1 MAKLDDYLATAL
13 VGKSDKSVKTYRIQ
27 LNKFNEYLIGSG
39 TSLEEPL
46 TQIDVQQYITHL
58 TNQGNKASS
67 VNLAFNAIRGFAKW
81 TNQESAVQNVRVV
94 KQTPILQRT
103 PKSLERN
110 DRNRLL
116 RLVEQRGNKRDIAIV
131 TVLLYCGLRV
141 NELVALNVRDVELK
155 RGGVVRVNAGKGNKE
170 RIVPV
175 TAEVRNRITEY
186 LQERQVYAQDDP
198 LFLSNMR
205 QRISVRTVEHMLKK
219 LGEEFHPHMLRH
231 TFVRG
236 LLDNG
241 VDLVT
246 AAKLAGHSDLN
257 VTRSYATPS
266 IQNMAD
272 AMERLYAD

>member
-1 MAKLDDYLATAL
+1 M
-13 VGKSDKSVKTYRIQ
+13 
-27 LNKFNEYLIGSG
+27 
-39 TSLEEPL
+39 
-46 TQIDVQQYITHL
+46 
-58 TNQGNKASS
+58 
-67 VNLAFNAIRGFAKW
+67 
-81 TNQESAVQNVRVV
+81 
-94 KQTPILQRT
+94 
-103 PKSLERN
+103 
-110 DRNRLL
+110 
-116 RLVEQRGNKRDIAIV
+116 VEQRDNKRDIAIV

-141 NELVALNVRDVELK
+141 NELVALNIRDVELK

-186 LQERQVYAQDDP
+186 LEERRVFAQDDP
-198 LFLSNMR
+198 IFLSNMR
-205 QRISVRTVEHMLKK
+205 QRISVRTVEHMLKQ
-219 LGEEFHPHMLRH
+219 LGEEYHPHMLRH

>member
-1 MAKLDDYLATAL
+1 MAKLDEYIEQAL
-13 VGKSDKSVKTYRIQ
+13 VGKSDQTVKTYRVQ
-27 LNKFNEYLIGSG
+27 LTKFNNYLNGSE
-39 TSLEEPL
+39 TSLDEPL
-46 TQIDVQQYITHL
+46 TRIDVQQYITYL
-58 TNQGNKASS
+58 TNRGHKPSS

-81 TNQESAVQNVRVV
+81 TNQEPAIQNVRVV

-116 RLVEQRGNKRDIAIV
+116 RRVEQRGRKRDIAIV
-131 TVLLYCGLRV
+131 TVLLYCGLRIS
-141 NELVALNVRDVELK
+141 ELVALNVVDVELK

-175 TAEVRNRITEY
+175 TAEVKNRVSEY
-186 LQERQVYAQDDP
+186 LDERRVHGQDDP
-198 LFLSNMR
+198 LFLSNKR
-205 QRISVRTVEHMLKK
+205 QRISTRTVEHMIKQ
-219 LGEEFHPHMLRH
+219 LGDEFHPHMMRH

-266 IQNMAD
+266 LQNIAD
-272 AMERLYAD
+272 ALERLYVD